1 MLCVGAARGARHG
14 HPARTLSQ
22 DDRQA
27 HFHAQ
32 GLCVRVS
39 VCVCA
44 RTNTL
49 PINTNKKNPY
59 S

>member
-32 GLCVRVS
+32 GLCV
-39 VCVCA
+39 CA
-44 RTNTL
+44 RARIHYL
-49 PINTNKKNPY
+49 
-59 S
+59 